1 VYTPLYKFYFYRWVG
16 SKTKS
21 ILLPIEFCELP
32 PGQVTNKTCSK
43 FCISKLTRL
52 SVTTPEVRKNKI
64 QGLMDRIPYNMDPT
78 IKGFG
83 IEVGKTFQNVD
94 ARVIDPPN
102 LKYKNKIVKPFNGTW
117 NAETFLEVK
126 QNKVKWCILNGGMDL
141 FKLDVLKKD
150 LMHEARMQNL
160 DLEDCK
166 SNDIIDIRLAGNKNK
181 VIEKLIQVKDLGYQ
195 FVVAVISNDKD
206 YQVVKHASELCV
218 GILTTCIMEET
229 IMERLGGRN
238 ATVKNILL
246 KLNSK
251 LKGKSHEIDESSFK
265 AILANSGVMF
275 VGAVSNHFDT
285 FYDKLMLELESI
297 QVDFY
302 SNRL

>member
-1 VYTPLYKFYFYRWVG
+1 
-16 SKTKS
+16 
-21 ILLPIEFCELP
+21 
-32 PGQVTNKTCSK
+32 
-43 FCISKLTRL
+43 
-52 SVTTPEVRKNKI
+52 
-64 QGLMDRIPYNMDPT
+64 MDRIPYNMDPT

-94 ARVIDPPN
+94 ARVINPPN

-126 QNKVKWCILNGGMDL
+126 QNKVKWCILNGEMDL

-166 SNDIIDIRLAGNKNK
+166 SNDIIGIRLAGNKNK
-181 VIEKLIQVKDLGYQ
+181 VIEKLIQVKDSGYQ

-251 LKGKSHEIDESSFK
+251 LKGKSHEIDELSFK
-265 AILANSGVMF
+265 AISANSGVMF